1 MIVAVSVLETVADDI
16 NQEVS
21 QANQDAIEIVS
32 LDNNEYGVTING
44 ALNSFASTNIT
55 QGTGQWIG
63 LVVNTGESDIT
74 SVLYNGVALTE
85 EDVLEKLTEAQ
96 KADTTFAGYFAVENM
111 PAQYRPMWESLNTER
126 KVEIARQSK
135 MYDFTKQGILESFWA
150 GVKFE
155 NNKPVNESTDVVD
168 NYHAGIAAQMRRMMH
183 K

>member
-1 MIVAVSVLETVADDI
+1 MTVAVSVLETVADDI

-85 EDVLEKLTEAQ
+85 ED
-96 KADTTFAGYFAVENM
+96 
-111 PAQYRPMWESLNTER
+111 
-126 KVEIARQSK
+126 
-135 MYDFTKQGILESFWA
+135 ILEAASVGVDSGSFVLWVKAETLPKQFTLQTA
-150 GVKFE
+150 GK
-155 NNKPVNESTDVVD
+155 
-168 NYHAGIAAQMRRMMH
+168 AATTITI
-183 K
+183 KEI

>member
-1 MIVAVSVLETVADDI
+1 MTVAVSVLETVADDI

-85 EDVLEKLTEAQ
+85 EDVLEAASVGVDSGSFVLWV
-96 KADTTFAGYFAVENM
+96 KAETLPKQFILQTAGKAATTITIKEN
-111 PAQYRPMWESLNTER
+111 
-126 KVEIARQSK
+126 
-135 MYDFTKQGILESFWA
+135 
-150 GVKFE
+150 
-155 NNKPVNESTDVVD
+155 
-168 NYHAGIAAQMRRMMH
+168 
-183 K
+183 